1 MTKVQLILLLSIIIV
16 VLLLI
21 DAFRRSKRKKYQR
34 KMTELQAL
42 QEQER
47 TAKKTSVTSK
57 QAKQNV
63 HINTQATPRTHTI
76 ELDEGETIKVT
87 THPDTVISEIETTEA
102 TYPQL
107 ENGLVTYYISAPRGY
122 VFNGGDLDTLFKHN
136 GLSYNAEAQSFELL
150 TQDKDVLFSI
160 KADAPVEGF
169 NSENLH
175 QTDYTS
181 LMCTCDLTDLTE
193 FYDPLVCFEHFSQSI
208 DKINARLGGTL
219 LNEHKRRFTSHD
231 ESAYKSQLKKFEN
244 K

>member
-34 KMTELQAL
+34 KMAELQAL
-42 QEQER
+42 KEQER
-47 TAKKTSVTSK
+47 TAKKSSGIHK
-57 QAKQNV
+57 QTKQNI
-63 HINTQATPRTHTI
+63 HAEPATNKI
-76 ELDEGETIKVT
+76 ELDEDIKVD
-87 THPDTVISEIETTEA
+87 PQANILISDLETAET

-181 LMCTCDLTDLTE
+181 LMCICDLTDLAQ